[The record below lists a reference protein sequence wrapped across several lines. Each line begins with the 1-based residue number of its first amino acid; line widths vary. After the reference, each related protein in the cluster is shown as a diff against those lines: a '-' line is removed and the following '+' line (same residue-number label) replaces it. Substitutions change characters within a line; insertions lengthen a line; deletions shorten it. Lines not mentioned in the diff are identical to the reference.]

1 MNETPFY
8 WLQMS
13 PIFGKKLGSIRGDIA
28 EKLVFDIVQRRFQND
43 VYTHIPIT
51 KTKTSNMITD
61 IDVFFSY
68 KDTGIVF
75 QVKSKRLT
83 ELSKQGNA
91 ESIENDTQK
100 AIIEAHEQGLK
111 CIECMLN
118 STEYYSLRKRGL
130 GYVKSLNLYN
140 LCITLD
146 AFPGISTL
154 SYLKSYSEQNL
165 PIIAMSLYDLDIIF
179 YLFQQKHIVKYFKF
193 RVQCIK
199 NGIYGV
205 SEIYYIGAYLA
216 KVMEGSIKLNNNKIP
231 REYALYA
238 DYIIKKSKREH
249 YAYKDVDCG
258 LVELLVMFQPK
269 EPIECK

>member
-1 MNETPFY
+1 MRLLFIGY
-8 WLQMS
+8 KCLHF
-13 PIFGKKLGSIRGDIA
+13 FGKKLGSIRGDIA

-130 GYVKSLNLYN
+130 GYVKTLNLYN
-140 LCITLD
+140 VCITLD

-154 SYLKSYSEQNL
+154 SYLKSYSQQDL
-165 PIIAMSLYDLDIIF
+165 PIIAMSLYDLDTIF
-179 YLFQQKHIVKYFKF
+179 YLFQQKHIVEYFKF
-193 RVQCIK
+193 RVRCIT

-216 KVMEGSIKLNNNKIP
+216 KVLEGSIKLNNNKIP

-249 YAYKDVDCG
+249 NVHNDVDCS